1 MFGLFQSK
9 KEKLEKKYAKL
20 LEEAYHLSHTD
31 RTKSDLKQAEAD
43 EVRKEIDALEQP
55 A

>member
-9 KEKLEKKYAKL
+9 KEKLEKQYTKL
-20 LEEAYHLSHTD
+20 LDEAYRLSHTD
-31 RTKSDLKQAEAD
+31 RQKSDRKQAEAD
-43 EVRKEIDALEQP
+43 ALRREIDALEQP